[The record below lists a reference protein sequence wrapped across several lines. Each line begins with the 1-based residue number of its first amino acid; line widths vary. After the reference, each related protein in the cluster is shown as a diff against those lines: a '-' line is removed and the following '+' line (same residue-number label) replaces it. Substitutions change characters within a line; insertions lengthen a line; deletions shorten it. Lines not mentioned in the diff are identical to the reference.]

1 MNPFWRNLVVTVLVA
16 TAAGAA
22 GGWVGAERAQGSLL
36 ATQPL
41 RQSVD
46 DVIAND
52 LALTEAQ
59 RSEIA
64 LIQDRFD
71 SERRRLRNRV
81 AAGNLQLADALM
93 ADMAYGRQ
101 AQLAVQTVQ
110 EGLGELQKATIV
122 YVLDV
127 RDVLTMEQ
135 QILYDRRVREALT
148 AAQP

>member
-1 MNPFWRNLVVTVLVA
+1 MSPFWRNLCVTVMVA

-22 GGWVGAERAQGSLL
+22 GGWMGAERAQGSLL
-36 ATQPL
+36 TTQPL

-46 DVIAND
+46 DVVAHD
-52 LALTEAQ
+52 LALNDAQ
-59 RSEIA
+59 RSEITR
-64 LIQDRFD
+64 IQDRFD
-71 SERRRLRNRV
+71 AERRRLRNRV
-81 AAGNLQLADALM
+81 AEGNLQLADALM

-110 EGLGELQKATIV
+110 EGLGDLQKATIV
-122 YVLDV
+122 YVLEV

-135 QILYDRRVREALT
+135 QRLYDRRVREALT